1 MTIQKLEQ
9 LIHSFYSKRNALNL
23 ECFSEKTH
31 PETWSKKEILGHLID
46 SAINNLQRF
55 TEIQHSPKPY
65 TIRRYNQN
73 ELVIANQYQQA
84 DLLELVDLW
93 KALNDR
99 ALAVVR
105 NLTTSQLDFSIIT
118 PNGEQRTLSWLID
131 DYKVHLEHHLS
142 QLNA

>member
-1 MTIQKLEQ
+1 MIIQNLEQ
-9 LIHSFYSKRNALNL
+9 LVHSFYSKRDAFNL
-23 ECFSEKTH
+23 EHVSEKPH

-93 KALNDR
+93 KATNDR
-99 ALAVVR
+99 ILAVVR
-105 NLTTSQLDFSIIT
+105 NLSPSQLDFSIIT

-131 DYKVHLEHHLS
+131 DYFAHLEHHLT